1 MFKIRDFSKFTRV
14 SVKMLRH
21 YDELGLLKPMHIDR
35 YTNYRYYSAEQLPR
49 LNRIIALKDLGF
61 TLEQIAKLLDDQLPL
76 AELRGMLRLRRAE
89 IEQQVERER
98 ARLMQIESRLRT
110 IEQSGQ
116 YPRYEVVIREVPA
129 QLIASIRQTVSKD
142 EDLATLFDELEAF
155 AAQHQARA
163 VSSPL
168 AIYHDDDYQ
177 EEQLDIEVAVPL
189 TQRLSSVARNERIT
203 VRELP
208 AVPTMACVVYTG
220 GYEHSDEALHTLMV
234 WSEAN
239 DYKIVGALR
248 EVYLRFNASGAEQH
262 RLPKAFLTDK
272 RELLVTEIQ
281 IPVERNK
288 GRDNESHH
296 RDAENT
302 EK

>member
-1 MFKIRDFSKFTRV
+1 MFKIREFSKFTRV

-21 YDELGLLKPMHIDR
+21 YDELGLLKPVHVDP
-35 YTNYRYYSAEQLPR
+35 YTSYRYYSADQLPR

-61 TLEQIAKLLDDQLPL
+61 TLEQIGKLLDDQLPL

-98 ARLMQIESRLRT
+98 ARLAQVEARLRA

-116 YPRYEVVIREVPA
+116 SPRYEVVIREVPA
-129 QLIASIRQTVSKD
+129 ALVASIRQTVPSEAD
-142 EDLATLFDELEAF
+142 ASTLFDELEVYV
-155 AAQHQARA
+155 AQHQARA

-177 EEQLDIEVAVPL
+177 EERLDIEVAVPL
-189 TQRLSSVARNERIT
+189 IQRLPNTERIT

-208 AVPTMACVVYTG
+208 SVPTMACVVYTG
-220 GYEHSDEALHTLMV
+220 SYEHSDEALHTLLT

-239 DYKIVGALR
+239 DYKIVGAMR
-248 EVYLRFNASGAEQH
+248 EVYLRFNASSAEQYA
-262 RLPKAFLTDK
+262 LPKAFLTDK

-281 IPVERNK
+281 IPVEPNRLLQHADTK
-288 GRDNESHH
+288 IAPSR
-296 RDAENT
+296 
-302 EK
+302 